1 VLRARIAE
9 RTEAMWRDGLLEEA
23 RALVAAGKQEAL
35 RRLSAIGYDEALEVL
50 SGRLAP
56 EAAKQAISLR
66 TAQLAKRQRTWFR
79 HQLSAAAIDATAGA
93 LQPAVID
100 AVLEAVGR

>member
-1 VLRARIAE
+1 
-9 RTEAMWRDGLLEEA
+9 MWRDGLLEET
-23 RALVAAGKQEAL
+23 RALVAAGKEEAL

-50 SGRLAP
+50 AGRLDA

-79 HQLSAAAIDATAGA
+79 HQLSSTALDGTAGP
-93 LQPAVID
+93 LEPRLID
-100 AVLEAVGR
+100 QVLAAVGH